1 MSRSSVQRVIQTW
14 PSATPSTRA
23 AVPSKQPFT
32 MIDHRLPY
40 VRAELHRFVSRV
52 LQRQRLSRLLPP
64 YALHSLAA
72 LDVIHAPSLSPAPPP
87 PPPPSLDALLAA
99 PTPTLLRLAETG
111 YYEQLRDFLQSDAAK
126 RRLEHAAAAQLWC
139 AVAAAAAAAG
149 DVATCRHAAATASR
163 KCSLAHGFRSHVVHW
178 LAHDASADS
187 LELARTLALEGVDA
201 AALNAVASA
210 LAISGCDAAG
220 LLATAPAINA
230 ECLMHGMWAHPT
242 RALDAYEAAV
252 RSGTATPLMHLWATM
267 LGSVMVD
274 GVAFAKSAASR
285 LPHASQFSDE
295 ALLDTALAC
304 GTPQQVL
311 ELLQAQ
317 TTPITPRLRDAIAH
331 FASVAIGADA
341 RAIAAAL
348 ARLSV
353 VDAQLPASM
362 APVSE
367 VPAPSQLLVDWPA
380 VPKWSATAFRPESTL
395 FLCGVDRF
403 EDHLLELQAM
413 LAPFGTVLR
422 VVPERSLFVFVEF
435 VNAESVDQ
443 VLAAAARKPFE
454 LGGRKLIVDRKRAPG
469 QAGSSLMS
477 TASASK

>member
-1 MSRSSVQRVIQTW
+1 
-14 PSATPSTRA
+14 
-23 AVPSKQPFT
+23 

-52 LQRQRLSRLLPP
+52 LQRQHLSRLLPP
-64 YALHSLAA
+64 YAVHSLAA
-72 LDVIHAPSLSPAPPP
+72 LDVLHSPSLSPAPSLPAL
-87 PPPPSLDALLAA
+87 PSLDAPIAA
-99 PTPTLLRLAETG
+99 LLRVAETG
-111 YYEQLRDFLQSDAAK
+111 HYEQLRDLLQSDAAK

-149 DVATCRHAAATASR
+149 DVATCRHAIAQASR
-163 KCSLAHGFRSHVVHW
+163 KCSLSRGFRSHVVHW
-178 LAHDASADS
+178 LAHDASLRRGADSADS
-187 LELARTLALEGVDA
+187 LELARTLALDGVDD
-201 AALNAVASA
+201 AALNAVVSA
-210 LAISGCDAAG
+210 LAIGGCDAAG
-220 LLATAPAINA
+220 VLATAPALNP

-274 GVAFAKSAASR
+274 GLAFAKSAAAR
-285 LPHASQFSDE
+285 LPRDASQFSDE

-311 ELLQAQ
+311 ELLQARAGQ

-331 FASVAIGADA
+331 FASVVIDADA
-341 RAIAAAL
+341 RAITAAL
-348 ARLSV
+348 ARIPV
-353 VDAQLPASM
+353 ADAQLPASM

-380 VPKWSATAFRPESTL
+380 ELKWSALAFKPESTL
-395 FLCGVDRF
+395 FMCGVDRF

-435 VNAESVDQ
+435 VHAESVDQ

-469 QAGSSLMS
+469 QAGSSMMS